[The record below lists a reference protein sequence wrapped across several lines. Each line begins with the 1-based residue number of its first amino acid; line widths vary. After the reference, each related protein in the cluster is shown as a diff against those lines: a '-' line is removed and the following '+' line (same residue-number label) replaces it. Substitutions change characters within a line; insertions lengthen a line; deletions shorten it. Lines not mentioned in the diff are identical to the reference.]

1 MVVHASLSRARV
13 PRRGA
18 ASTPVR
24 ALSGRGL
31 PIVLNVLVKALLVG
45 ARLLLVK
52 LAGLTQLRVD

>member
-18 ASTPVR
+18 APTPVR

-31 PIVLNVLVKALLVG
+31 PMALSALVRALLVG

-52 LAGLTQLRVD
+52 LVSLTQLRVD

>member
-13 PRRGA
+13 PKRGA
-18 ASTPVR
+18 APTPVR

-31 PIVLNVLVKALLVG
+31 PMALSALVRALLVG

-52 LAGLTQLRVD
+52 LVSLTQLRVD